1 MAVYAPPQG
10 DAARLYCLKCTAN
23 VGPQDAQAGD
33 EYVDKATLGAV
44 AAFVPRFESAYLAVN
59 ARLGE
64 RIKQTQGKTTAL
76 ADLQTGVRDFW
87 EVGKRMVF
95 REKLSTALLAYYGLG
110 QDGSVP
116 KSASDTSWLDFAA
129 QIIKGEA
136 DALAAGY
143 PAMSNPTAAKVAALL
158 ALAETETNQ
167 VGGSDRAYDQAQ
179 EEVAALRTEADALI
193 QDVMEQLRF
202 NLRKKDEA
210 SQRRIMR
217 SYGAKFTY
225 ANGETPDAEEA
236 ADGPDPKP
244 FEPAA

>member
-10 DAARLYCLKCTAN
+10 DAARLYCLKCTAS
-23 VGPQDAQAGD
+23 VGLQDVQAGNKYLD
-33 EYVDKATLGAV
+33 PATLEAV
-44 AAFVPRFESAYLAVN
+44 TAFAPRFETAYLGVN

-64 RIKQTQGKTTAL
+64 RINKTQGKTQAL

-179 EEVAALRTEADALI
+179 EEVAALRAEADALI

-244 FEPAA
+244 FETAA

>member
-1 MAVYAPPQG
+1 MAG
-10 DAARLYCLKCTAN
+10 NL
-23 VGPQDAQAGD
+23 
-33 EYVDKATLGAV
+33 YVDKATLEAV
-44 AAFVPRFESAYLAVN
+44 ADFAPRFETAYLAVN

-64 RIKQTQGKTTAL
+64 RIKHTQGKAEAL
-76 ADLQTGVRDFW
+76 DELQTGVRDFW

-95 REKLSTALLAYYGLG
+95 RKKLSTALLAYYGLG

-129 QIIKGEA
+129 QIVKGEA

-143 PAMSNPTAAKVAALL
+143 PAMINPSAAEVAALL
-158 ALAETETNQ
+158 ALAQTEAKQ

-179 EEVAALRTEADALI
+179 EAVAALRTEADALI
-193 QDVMEQLRF
+193 QEVMEQLRF
-202 NLRKKDEA
+202 NLRKKDES

-225 ANGETPDAEEA
+225 ANGETPDA
-236 ADGPDPKP
+236 D
-244 FEPAA
+244 EPAGESEPGTLETAA